1 MDPRSVTAT
10 RFCREVFIELVG
22 NPVEFLCLRQLI
34 LLLGDVGPFGGVFRI
49 DLEPLVE
56 ARFGI
61 WLDGI
66 SRAFRLAH
74 AAIDALVRMND
85 EHVLTFIEAVY
96 RTYFNAIGVLALDAI
111 VRDDIG
117 HDLLLR
123 PAGSFWCV
131 RR

>member
-1 MDPRSVTAT
+1 MNLRSVTAT

-34 LLLGDVGPFGGVFRI
+34 LLLGDVGPFGGIFGI

-61 WLDGI
+61 RLDSV
-66 SRAFRLAH
+66 SRAFRFAH
-74 AAIDALVRMND
+74 ATIDAFVRVND
-85 EHVLTFIEAVY
+85 EHVLTLVEAVH